1 MAKKKKKNNSKQN
14 QPTTE
19 DKPTTEDNSMLPQD
33 EPSPGSEQSQQNTD
47 DNPTPDVSRDTEPT
61 ADNTDG
67 MNFKLQL
74 PPAEVNPSSS
84 EIWHTGREEDYA
96 TEVRVR
102 TLFGRL
108 ECEGME
114 PNSVREKDI
123 FRILELNEV
132 RDVEALYKTSAQ
144 RFVLIF
150 GSEDSALKCLD
161 AELSFASGDER
172 VSLVFRKR
180 RRAPTFVTMF
190 LPEYISCQAVD
201 LAFSNFGEVQ
211 NVFYGTHTFNRNIR
225 NGKRHIRI
233 FPSGGNPGILPR
245 RITFSDGISRDVL
258 YKGKL
263 VDCYRC
269 NTRHALGDDCAGAVC
284 QDSDTLATEQ
294 NNPPRARQPTPSPS
308 SIAATDDTS
317 TVVDEHREV
326 VPESTH
332 SLPNPCE
339 TEANTVAPLTL
350 EEGEIQSDSDC
361 SVQQPEKYS
370 SSSEVFHVL
379 SILKQ
384 RLPGLP
390 EPKPEV
396 FEWTLKDTNTKKFK
410 QAKFFSALVKQ
421 YNLRGRQKDLV
432 GLLLQSAFSLIKAR
446 NYEEDMNLHFNHFN
460 GDLGW
465 NISINELETILVHI
479 FSLAYYSCFPSGT

>member
-1 MAKKKKKNNSKQN
+1 MAKKKKNNNSKQN

-19 DKPTTEDNSMLPQD
+19 DKSTAEDNSMLPQD
-33 EPSPGSEQSQQNTD
+33 EPPPGSEQTQQNTE
-47 DNPTPDVSRDTEPT
+47 DNPTPDVNRDTEPT

-114 PNSVREKDI
+114 PSSVREKEI

-180 RRAPTFVTMF
+180 RRASTFVTMF

-211 NVFYGTHTFNRNIR
+211 TVFYGTHTFNRNIR

-233 FPSGGNPGILPR
+233 FPNGGNPEILPR

-263 VDCYRC
+263 VNCYRC
-269 NTRHALGDDCAGAVC
+269 GTRHALGDSCTGVVC
-284 QDSDTLATEQ
+284 QGSDMTLAEQ
-294 NNPPRARQPTPSPS
+294 NNPPRELTPSPN
-308 SIAATDDTS
+308 SIVATNGTS
-317 TVVDEHREV
+317 AVADEHREV
-326 VPESTH
+326 APASNQP
-332 SLPNPCE
+332 LPNPCE
-339 TEANTVAPLTL
+339 TGANRFAPLAL
-350 EEGEIQSDSDC
+350 EEGEIEHDSDC
-361 SVQQPEKYS
+361 NERQTDKDPLPRKMNNLLHHYQN
-370 SSSEVFHVL
+370 VFPN
-379 SILKQ
+379 
-384 RLPGLP
+384 LPK
-390 EPKPEV
+390 PKPEY
-396 FEWTLKDTNTKKFK
+396 FEETLFDAPIKIKRIHQKKLCTGLIQK
-410 QAKFFSALVKQ
+410 
-421 YNLRGRQKDLV
+421 YNLQNSEKDFFKKNFENALN
-432 GLLLQSAFSLIKAR
+432 LLKIKK
-446 NYEEDMNLHFNHFN
+446 EEYFENELCMQNTILERLN
-460 GDLGW
+460 GW
-465 NISINELETILVHI
+465 NLSSCEYEVHLINIIYMAIELYQV
-479 FSLAYYSCFPSGT
+479 

>member
-108 ECEGME
+108 ECEGTE
-114 PNSVREKDI
+114 PSSVREKDI

-180 RRAPTFVTMF
+180 RRASTFITMF

-211 NVFYGTHTFNRNIR
+211 TVFYGTHTFNRNIR
-225 NGKRHIRI
+225 NGKRHVRI
-233 FPSGGNPGILPR
+233 FPNGGNPEILPR
-245 RITFSDGISRDVL
+245 RITFSDGVSRDVL

-263 VDCYRC
+263 VNCYRC
-269 NTRHALGDDCAGAVC
+269 GTRHALGDGCAEVVC
-284 QDSDTLATEQ
+284 QDSDMTLAEQ
-294 NNPPRARQPTPSPS
+294 NNPSREHTPPPNTT
-308 SIAATDDTS
+308 AATNGTS
-317 TVVDEHREV
+317 AVADEHREV
-326 VPESTH
+326 VPESNH

-339 TEANTVAPLTL
+339 TEANIAAPLAL
-350 EEGEIQSDSDC
+350 EEGEIETDSDC
-361 SVQQPEKYS
+361 NVRQIDKDPSPPEM
-370 SSSEVFHVL
+370 EQVL
-379 SILKQ
+379 NILKHK
-384 RLPGLP
+384 LPRIP

-396 FEWTLKDTNTKKFK
+396 FEWTLENNSYKMNKIKEAFLVSK
-410 QAKFFSALVKQ
+410 LVKQ
-421 YNLRGRQKDLV
+421 YRLKGRQKDLAEY
-432 GLLLQSAFSLIKAR
+432 LLQSAFSLMKAR
-446 NYEEDMNLHFNHFN
+446 NYKDHMNFHFNYFN
-460 GDLGW
+460 GDLDW
-465 NISINELETILVHI
+465 NISIDGLETIIVHI
-479 FSLAYYSCFPSGT
+479 FCLAYNLCFSNGT

>member
-1 MAKKKKKNNSKQN
+1 MAKKKKNNNSKQN

-108 ECEGME
+108 ECEGTE
-114 PNSVREKDI
+114 PSSVREKDI

-180 RRAPTFVTMF
+180 RRAPTFITMF

-211 NVFYGTHTFNRNIR
+211 TVFYGTHTFNRNIR
-225 NGKRHIRI
+225 NGKRHVRI
-233 FPSGGNPGILPR
+233 FPNGGNPEILPR

-263 VDCYRC
+263 VNCYRC
-269 NTRHALGDDCAGAVC
+269 GTRHALGDSCAEVVC
-284 QDSDTLATEQ
+284 QNSDMTLAEQ
-294 NNPPRARQPTPSPS
+294 NNPPREPTPPPNTT
-308 SIAATDDTS
+308 AATNGTS
-317 TVVDEHREV
+317 AVADEHREV
-326 VPESTH
+326 VPESNR
-332 SLPNPCE
+332 SLPDPCE
-339 TEANTVAPLTL
+339 TGANRYAPLAL
-350 EEGEIQSDSDC
+350 EEGEIESDSDYNVRQTNKDP
-361 SVQQPEKYS
+361 SP
-370 SSSEVFHVL
+370 SEMNHVL
-379 SILKQ
+379 NILKQ
-384 RLPGLP
+384 KLPGISK
-390 EPKPEV
+390 PKPEV
-396 FEWTLKDTNTKKFK
+396 FQWTLKNSSFK
-410 QAKFFSALVKQ
+410 MNDRIEGHMVLTLTVKHYQ
-421 YNLRGRQKDLV
+421 SGRQSDLAV
-432 GLLLQSAFSLIKAR
+432 SLLKSAFSLIKAR
-446 NYEEDMNLHFNHFN
+446 DYEDSMNFHFNYFN
-460 GDLGW
+460 RKLDW
-465 NISINELETILVHI
+465 NISIDEFETIIVHI
-479 FSLAYYSCFPSGT
+479 FCWTYDLAFSNST